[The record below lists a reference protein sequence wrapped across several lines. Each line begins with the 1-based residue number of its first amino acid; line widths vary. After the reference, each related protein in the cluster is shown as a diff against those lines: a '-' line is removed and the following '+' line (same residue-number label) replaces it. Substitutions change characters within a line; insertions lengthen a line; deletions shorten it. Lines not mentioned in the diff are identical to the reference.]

1 VTGTASAG
9 SSSARIRKKVGR
21 YVVVGRIGRGGMGMV
36 YRGLDEALERE
47 VAVKTLTVEGTL
59 DEESRKR
66 FQIEAKAAAKLQHP
80 NIVTVFELGEDR
92 GLPYIAMELL
102 PGVDLETLIRS
113 REPMLIQEKLDVV
126 VQILRGLQFAH
137 DNGIVHR
144 DVKPSNIRLL
154 EDGSVKIMDF
164 GIAKLGGHGVTKT
177 GMMVGTVHYM
187 SPEQIRGRALDGR
200 SDVFSAGVI
209 LYELLAGQRPFPGE
223 NPTAVLYKIVHE
235 PAPDLADAV
244 VAGATSVV
252 PLVAKALAK
261 DPEGRPSAGRLADE
275 LNGLLQGLR
284 ASAPSAGD
292 LGDVIHAAQRLIREG
307 KLEDAV
313 HRLQEVT
320 ARHPQAVEARRAL
333 RQATRELERRSKT
346 GDADADGFPELDAT
360 FQAQAGPTRLREAGA
375 GTVIGPADTPAPQP
389 AVPAAPSGT
398 AQRLAELGSRRL
410 LAGAGAGLLLVIAVG
425 IGLIASRDD
434 PPAQPPRVMV
444 RSDPTGAQV
453 VLDGKETGV
462 QTDGELVLADATARQ
477 AVLTFR
483 KAGYREETRT
493 VRLPLADGE
502 SVRVVLTE
510 IPTDVALTSLP
521 VVTDPPGAA
530 VTLDD
535 TRVAG
540 TTPLTL
546 RLDPKKEH
554 RVLVTLDGHGARE
567 LRIPVGAIPPEMKVS
582 LEPEGPVGRVAVIA
596 SYPVDVLWKGR
607 TIGRGLTGGQ
617 VSLPAGR
624 QTLTLVSPTYFLR
637 ANVSVDVPPAGAATL
652 DAPPLGKINIRAN
665 PDNCQVLIDGVFVDY
680 PPILDR
686 AIAVGAHTVAFK
698 WPDGGHSEQPV
709 DVGRSSPAYVMG
721 RKN

>member
-1 VTGTASAG
+1 
-9 SSSARIRKKVGR
+9 
-21 YVVVGRIGRGGMGMV
+21 
-36 YRGLDEALERE
+36 
-47 VAVKTLTVEGTL
+47 
-59 DEESRKR
+59 
-66 FQIEAKAAAKLQHP
+66 
-80 NIVTVFELGEDR
+80 
-92 GLPYIAMELL
+92 
-102 PGVDLETLIRS
+102 
-113 REPMLIQEKLDVV
+113 
-126 VQILRGLQFAH
+126 
-137 DNGIVHR
+137 
-144 DVKPSNIRLL
+144 
-154 EDGSVKIMDF
+154 
-164 GIAKLGGHGVTKT
+164 
-177 GMMVGTVHYM
+177 M
-187 SPEQIRGRALDGR
+187 SPEQIRGKALDGR

-235 PAPDLADAV
+235 PAPDLDDVV

-292 LGDVIHAAQRLIREG
+292 LGDVIHAAQRLMREG

-320 ARHPQAVEARRAL
+320 ARHPLAVEARRAL
-333 RQATRELERRSKT
+333 RAATRELERRGKT
-346 GDADADGFPELDAT
+346 GEADADEFPELDAT

-375 GTVIGPADTPAPQP
+375 GTVPGPAGTPAPQP
-389 AVPAAPSGT
+389 VPAAPAGT
-398 AQRLAELGSRRL
+398 AERRLELGSRRL
-410 LAGAGAGLLLVIAVG
+410 LAGAAGGLLLVIAVG
-425 IGLIASRDD
+425 IGLIASKED
-434 PPAQPPRVMV
+434 PPAPPHRVMV

-462 QTDGELVLADATARQ
+462 QTDGELMLADGTPRQ

-493 VRLPLADGE
+493 VRLPLGDGE

-535 TRVAG
+535 ARVAG
-540 TTPLTL
+540 ATPLTL

-567 LRIPVGAIPPEMKVS
+567 LRIPVGAIPAEMKVS

-596 SYPVDVLWKGR
+596 SYPVDVVWKGR
-607 TIGRGLTGGQ
+607 TIGKGLTGGQ

-637 ANVSVDVPPAGAATL
+637 ANVSVDVPPAGVAAL
-652 DAPPLGKINIRAN
+652 DAPALGKINIRAN

-698 WPDGGHSEQPV
+698 WPDGGLSEQPV